1 MEEELRK
8 QVALAVARQFR
19 VLLLEEP
26 AGRHR
31 ARWRAKWELSRIYKR
46 LGLLQENPP
55 GPPRLP
61 RRAPP
66 LPLELRAED
75 LWPWTILNLYY
86 FC

>member
-19 VLLLEEP
+19 VRLLEEP

-55 GPPRLP
+55 VPPRLP

-66 LPLELRAED
+66 LPLDVHRLR
-75 LWPWTILNLYY
+75 LWVLYGRRNP
-86 FC
+86 